1 MKERNQKGSGGERV
15 STRGVDR
22 TASLLRTPLLSAPVV
37 ADSPTGTWKRYC
49 ADRLRHFAAGR

>member
-1 MKERNQKGSGGERV
+1 MKERNQKGSSDDRA

-22 TASLLRTPLLSAPVV
+22 TAALRTPLLSAPVV